1 MKFFPLEKESSVPLY
16 VQMADI
22 IKKNIDEGHLLPNN
36 PLPSESQLMKVYN
49 TSRITIRNALLRL
62 EYSGD
67 IFKVH
72 GRGSFVSVKKI
83 TDLIS
88 PSTSW
93 RSLMEDQ
100 GYDVSYELIEFGE
113 VWPNDGVKRELQI
126 YGDEKVKKIKRLKKI
141 HQDTIGLD
149 LFFMPIS
156 ICKFFKENYL
166 KKHSIFDF
174 LNSSQDTR
182 ITRIESQI
190 RSAAIEDGD
199 AETMN
204 VDYSNTVLIR
214 GFVAF
219 NSKEEPVLSGKV
231 MYLSQYAVVNVK
243 MDINQENSTCSIVDV
258 PGIKFNE
265 MLKFNGEKDSK
276 IRN

>member
-22 IKKNIDEGHLLPNN
+22 IKRNIDEGHLLPNN

-100 GYDVSYELIEFGE
+100 GYDVLYELIEFGE
-113 VWPNDGVKRELQI
+113 VWPNDGVKRELRI
-126 YGDEKVKKIKRLKKI
+126 YENEKVKKIKRLKKI

-149 LFFMPIS
+149 VFFLPINIS
-156 ICKFFKENYL
+156 KSFKESYL

-174 LNSSQDTR
+174 LNSSQETR
-182 ITRIESQI
+182 IARIESQI

-204 VDYSNTVLIR
+204 VDYSSTVLIR

-219 NSKEEPVLSGKV
+219 NSNKEPVLSGKV

-265 MLKFNGEKDSK
+265 MLKFNGENDPK